1 MPATYCG
8 KIDRNECVDTIFVE
22 IFWNYPV
29 DVGSP
34 TGAEDHFEDH
44 LTGVPKAAQLTDD
57 SADSGEIWCMSF
69 MYLPT
74 VLRSRPITLPNADF
88 HLVPNINLP
97 RLLNSSGTI
106 WGETLVFLS
115 HRKSPLRSMEF
126 R

>member
-8 KIDRNECVDTIFVE
+8 KVDRNECVDTIFVE

-57 SADSGEIWCMSF
+57 SADFW
-69 MYLPT
+69 
-74 VLRSRPITLPNADF
+74 RN
-88 HLVPNINLP
+88 LVHELH
-97 RLLNSSGTI
+97 
-106 WGETLVFLS
+106 VFANG
-115 HRKSPLRSMEF
+115 SPLAPYNLAQRGLPSRAEHKLAPPP
-126 R
+126 